1 MKKDSQNKMFDFF
14 DKNGIENFIGVP
26 DSTIKHFINQGIQK
40 KKIMIATREEEAI
53 GIATGMLLAKS
64 PTIVF
69 MQNAGFGNSIST
81 ITSLVQMY
89 KIPIIFIIGWRG
101 YLSTDAPEHIKL
113 GKIQPEIIKSLGL
126 KSKVLSDSN
135 WEKVCDWALNQQKKG
150 NICSL
155 IVKREFHD

>member
-1 MKKDSQNKMFDFF
+1 MK
-14 DKNGIENFIGVP
+14 
-26 DSTIKHFINQGIQK
+26 K
-40 KKIMIATREEEAI
+40 KKILIATREEEAI
-53 GIATGMLLAKS
+53 GIATGMILAKS

-101 YLSTDAPEHIKL
+101 YLTTDAPEHVKL

-126 KSKVLSDSN
+126 KSKIGLSPQSLYNTLSFSFFPIGVLESGIFGNLLRIDFNSSFFNVSN
-135 WEKVCDWALNQQKKG
+135 SSEE
-150 NICSL
+150 SL
-155 IVKREFHD
+155 

>member
-1 MKKDSQNKMFDFF
+1 MKKESQNNMFDFF

-26 DSTIKHFINQGIQK
+26 DSTMKHFINQGIEK
-40 KKIMIATREEEAI
+40 NKIIIATREEEAI
-53 GIATGMLLAKS
+53 GIATGMILAKS

-101 YLSTDAPEHIKL
+101 YLTTDAPEHVKL

-126 KSKVLSDSN
+126 KSKILSDSN
-135 WEKVCDWALNQQKKG
+135 WKKMCVWALNQQKKG

-155 IVKREFHD
+155 IIKREFHD